1 MKLKTTKKQVRNY
14 YSKIY
19 SIGYCQAQNLL
30 EGVTPFAYSSGNYGW
45 SCDYYEI
52 EDTCISTGYSPI
64 GKSVD
69 FDLLRKYD
77 KKANEIR
84 SNYNIDYQKR
94 KNKINKL
101 LVKFINELNK

>member
-1 MKLKTTKKQVRNY
+1 MKLKVTKKQIKNNY
-14 YSKIY
+14 TKIY
-19 SIGYCQAQNLL
+19 AIGYCDAQNLL
-30 EGVTPFAYSSGNYGW
+30 DGINPFAYSSGIYGW

-52 EDTCISTGYSPI
+52 DGICISTGYNTI
-64 GKSVD
+64 GEGVD

-77 KKANEIR
+77 KKAGEIR
-84 SNYNIDYQKR
+84 SNYNIDYQET

>member
-1 MKLKTTKKQVRNY
+1 MKLKVTKKQIKNNY
-14 YSKIY
+14 TKIY
-19 SIGYCQAQNLL
+19 AIGYCNAQNLL
-30 EGVTPFAYSSGNYGW
+30 EGVTPFAYSSGSSGW

-52 EDTCISTGYSPI
+52 DGICISTGYAPI
-64 GKSVD
+64 GESVD

-77 KKANEIR
+77 KKAGEIR
-84 SNYNIDYQKR
+84 SNYNVDYQKI

>member
-1 MKLKTTKKQVRNY
+1 MKLKVTKKQIKNNY
-14 YSKIY
+14 TKIY
-19 SIGYCQAQNLL
+19 AIGYCNAQNLL
-30 EGVTPFAYSSGNYGW
+30 DGINPFAYSSGIYGW

-52 EDTCISTGYSPI
+52 DEICISTGYSPI
-64 GKSVD
+64 GESVD

-77 KKANEIR
+77 KKAGEIR
-84 SNYNIDYQKR
+84 SNYNIDYQKI